1 MNNRGQINP
10 FVSICIPAYNAQ
22 RFIAETLESAV
33 RQDYPYLEIVVSDD
47 CSADRTLEI
56 VQAYE
61 GRGVRLI
68 RQSRNLGM
76 TGNMNA
82 VIFASRGRYAVKL
95 DSDDL
100 LEPGYVSSLVRVM
113 EAHPR
118 VVFAHCACRLIN
130 AQGEF
135 LGYERSIHGSFV
147 RPGLEEWPRYVFGPR
162 AVHLLMLRRSAFEA
176 VGGYDES
183 FIRSQDWKLERDLLK
198 IGDVYYHDQLLA
210 RYRCHDEGKPG
221 LQLLR
226 ARAHLQHL
234 EDMEKNWPPAVPA
247 KARLLRQA
255 RRHLARWLVLTA
267 ALADRKEAL
276 ELLDHLPP
284 YGNFLDVRLLGHL
297 IRSGGAGIIRGYYRQ
312 KMQLRQAV
320 KKLFY
325 KSPDLTGQAAIFP
338 RSERKR
344 AC

>member
-1 MNNRGQINP
+1 MKNVL
-10 FVSICIPAYNAQ
+10 VSICIPAYNAG
-22 RFIAETLESAV
+22 RFIAATLESV
-33 RQDYPYLEIVVSDD
+33 LGQDFANLEIVVSDD
-47 CSADRTLEI
+47 GSSDRTPEI
-56 VQAYE
+56 VQAYG

-68 RQSRNLGM
+68 RQAKNLGM

-82 VIFASRGRYAVKL
+82 VILASRGKYAVKL

-100 LEPGYVSSLVRVM
+100 LEPGYVSGMVPVM

-118 VVFAHCACRLIN
+118 VVFAHCACRLID
-130 AQGEF
+130 ADGKF
-135 LGYERSIHGSFV
+135 LGYERSIHGSFI

-162 AVHLLMLRRSAFEA
+162 AVHLLMLRRTAFEA

-198 IGDVYYHDQLLA
+198 IGDVYYSDQVLA
-210 RYRCHDEGKPG
+210 RYRVHGEGKQG

-234 EDMEKNWPPAVPA
+234 EDMEKNWPSAVPG

-267 ALADRKEAL
+267 AQADRGEAL
-276 ELLDHLPP
+276 ELLQYLPQ
-284 YGNFLDVRLLGHL
+284 YGTFLDVRLLGQL
-297 IRSGGAGIIRGYYRQ
+297 VRSGGAGIIRGYYRQ

-320 KKLFY
+320 KKLLY
-325 KSPDLTGQAAIFP
+325 KSPDLAGPTPIVPGP
-338 RSERKR
+338 EGNST
-344 AC
+344 C